1 MPCSVLVAKWQH
13 VLYFSTA
20 ITLYNQY
27 TCVLQND
34 KLKQR
39 KFYVASSNLTV
50 HQQYVAKGRK
60 CHESM
65 FVVYLH
71 GHETFTYVKRVGDV
85 LLLISS
91 ATLKKGSIHIR
102 GGMYSY

>member
-1 MPCSVLVAKWQH
+1 MHCSLLVVKWQL

-34 KLKQR
+34 KLKQK
-39 KFYVASSNLTV
+39 KFYIVSSNLTV
-50 HQQYVAKGRK
+50 HRQYVAKGGK

-65 FVVYLH
+65 FVVYLQ
-71 GHETFTYVKRVGDV
+71 GHETFTYVN
-85 LLLISS
+85 
-91 ATLKKGSIHIR
+91 T
-102 GGMYSY
+102 